1 MTPSHELLDN
11 GPSKA
16 SSIGPIML
24 VMTSSSLPAGQD
36 RPRHSTGDPPMARRL
51 VLVPAA
57 GRDDELVRRYRLARL
72 RLEPRQVEGEGRF
85 AHLKH
90 RHD

>member
-1 MTPSHELLDN
+1 MDN

-16 SSIGPIML
+16 GGRGPIML
-24 VMTSSSLPAGQD
+24 PMTSTAAQL
-36 RPRHSTGDPPMARRL
+36 RPDHTTGDPPAPVARRL
-51 VLVPAA
+51 VLVPAT
-57 GRDDELVRRYRLARL
+57 GRGDELVRRYRLARL
-72 RLEPRQVEGEGRF
+72 RVEGRETRGSDRF